1 MRRMPIPRRRS
12 FQRAAMPRRLL
23 CGIRPGF
30 PGLFP
35 CGGQVAY
42 VLLTSAPVAI
52 GVIARPM
59 LPLDLH
65 VLSLSLA
72 FILSQDQTLR
82 CAYLLFLPSGCLLR
96 RGLIEPA
103 RPAMAVCSLCLC
115 TCSELGTGTWL
126 SLSSVLYYFFSL
138 LQHFNDLSP
147 ANRPA
152 GAKSGAKLLP
162 TRDMAKCFHA
172 FFEKKRAAEGQRA
185 ARQPLAR
192 SPPDARAGAVPPSN
206 GDRPACGRA
215 DAPEGRGVYL
225 II

>member
-1 MRRMPIPRRRS
+1 M
-12 FQRAAMPRRLL
+12 
-23 CGIRPGF
+23 
-30 PGLFP
+30 
-35 CGGQVAY
+35 
-42 VLLTSAPVAI
+42 LLTSAPVAI
-52 GVIARPM
+52 GRIAMPM

-152 GAKSGAKLLP
+152 GG
-162 TRDMAKCFHA
+162 
-172 FFEKKRAAEGQRA
+172 EKRCKITA
-185 ARQPLAR
+185 
-192 SPPDARAGAVPPSN
+192 DARHGKMFS
-206 GDRPACGRA
+206 RFF
-215 DAPEGRGVYL
+215 
-225 II
+225 